1 MENKG
6 MYQDLET
13 ILISKEEIQN
23 RISEIAKQLDE
34 EYKDRN
40 PLMVCILKGAVMF
53 FADLTRAM
61 TIPLAIDFMALSS
74 YGAGTRSSGE
84 VRMIKDLDGKIEG
97 RDIIIVED
105 IMDSGYTLTYLKK
118 VLSSRMPR
126 SIKICCLLDKPSRRE
141 VDIQPDYVC
150 FEVENQFVVG
160 YGLDYDQK
168 YRNLPEIGVLK
179 PSVYEK

>member
-13 ILISKEEIQN
+13 ILLSKEEIQN
-23 RISEIAKQLDE
+23 RINEVAKQLDE
-34 EYKDRN
+34 EYAGKN

-53 FADLTRAM
+53 FSDLTRAM

-84 VRMIKDLDGKIEG
+84 VRMIKDLDGKVEG

-118 VLSSRMPR
+118 VLASRMPN

-160 YGLDYDQK
+160 YGLDFDQK

>member
-23 RISEIAKQLDE
+23 RIGEIAKQLDE
-34 EYKDRN
+34 EYKDKN

>member
-6 MYQDLET
+6 MYTDLEK
-13 ILISKEEIQN
+13 ILITKEQLDS
-23 RISEIAKQLDE
+23 RIREIAAELDK
-34 EYKDRN
+34 EYAGRN

-53 FADLTRAM
+53 FSDLTRAM
-61 TIPLAIDFMALSS
+61 TIPLSIDFMAISS

-97 RDIIIVED
+97 RDLIIVED
-105 IMDSGYTLTYLKK
+105 IMDSGYTLSYLKK
-118 VLSSRMPR
+118 ALSSRMPN

-141 VDIQPDYVC
+141 VPIEPDYVC

-168 YRNLPEIGVLK
+168 YRNLPEIGILK

>member
-23 RISEIAKQLDE
+23 RIGEIAKQLDE

>member
-40 PLMVCILKGAVMF
+40 PLMVCILKGAVIF

-61 TIPLAIDFMALSS
+61 TIPLAIDFMSLSS

>member
-13 ILISKEEIQN
+13 ILISKEDIQN
-23 RISEIAKQLDE
+23 RINEVAKQLDE
-34 EYKDRN
+34 EYADKN

-53 FADLTRAM
+53 FSDLTRAM
-61 TIPLAIDFMALSS
+61 TIPLAIDFMSLSS

-84 VRMIKDLDGKIEG
+84 VKMIKDLDGKVEG

-118 VLSSRMPR
+118 VLASRMPN

-160 YGLDYDQK
+160 YGLDFDQK

>member
-13 ILISKEEIQN
+13 ILISKEDLQN
-23 RISEIAKQLDE
+23 RINEIAKQLDE
-34 EYKDRN
+34 EYKDKN

-53 FADLTRAM
+53 FSDLTRAM
-61 TIPLAIDFMALSS
+61 TIPLAIDFMSLSS
-74 YGAGTRSSGE
+74 YGSGTRSSGE
-84 VRMIKDLDGKIEG
+84 VKMIKDLDSKIEG
-97 RDIIIVED
+97 RDVIIVED

-118 VLSSRMPR
+118 VLASRMPN

-168 YRNLPEIGVLK
+168 YRNLPEIGVLQ

>member
-1 MENKG
+1 

-23 RISEIAKQLDE
+23 RIGEIAKQLDE

>member
-1 MENKG
+1 

-23 RISEIAKQLDE
+23 RIGEIAKQLDE
-34 EYKDRN
+34 EYKDKN